1 MVSDHTL
8 KLEIRAQLKRHSAI
22 AAQQGIDPLSY
33 TQVRE
38 WVISRMLPSLEELTP
53 LRQEQ
58 VAAGIAALDSGR
70 DLIICGGAGSGKS
83 TIAQAVANR
92 SAQGVYISISPDYLE
107 FGKELRR
114 SKGFIW
120 EPERANQVRAA
131 RSICIDE
138 IRGGEDHELLELVK
152 GKPLAVVNHADSPE
166 SALRHLELLH
176 FHRNWNNPVI
186 LYCASEDRFTDEQR
200 QELRERRARAHAR
213 LDNIPPIVNG

>member
-1 MVSDHTL
+1 MVSDHAL

-58 VAAGIAALDSGR
+58 VAAGIEALNSGR
-70 DLIICGGAGSGKS
+70 DLIICGGAFSGK
-83 TIAQAVANR
+83 TAIAQAVANR
-92 SAQGVYISISPDYLE
+92 SEQGVYIGIHPDYLE
-107 FGKELRR
+107 FGKELHGSR
-114 SKGFIW
+114 SLIW

-131 RSICIDE
+131 RSVCIDE

-152 GKPLAVVNHADSPE
+152 GKPLAVVSHSSSPYDVVQ
-166 SALRHLELLH
+166 RLENRGLS
-176 FHRNWNNPVI
+176 RNWNNPVI
-186 LYCASEDRFTDEQR
+186 LYCTHEDRFTDEQR
-200 QELRERRARAHAR
+200 QELRERRARAQAR
-213 LDNIPPIVNG
+213 LDSIPPIVNG